1 MHITVGTVNEI
12 NRYPV
17 KSFAGERLESC
28 IIEPYGISGDRV
40 AAFYDEARTGWD
52 RFVTARDIPRM
63 LTYGSRFVD
72 GEIQVTAADGRTF
85 GWDDG
90 LLAEIQQYTDAPISL
105 SRVKEPHPEDSRLL
119 SVDCESI
126 LIVTDATM
134 RKVEAA
140 WGRRLDNRRFRG
152 NFVVTVEDGAMFEA
166 DWIGRKLAVGDVQLK
181 AERACVRCV
190 MITIDPETN
199 KKDMSLLKQVTQD
212 FNSEFGVYCSV
223 VRTGQ
228 VRLGDKV
235 RLIE

>member
-1 MHITVGTVNEI
+1 MHITVGTVSEI

-17 KSFAGERLESC
+17 KSFAGERLDSC
-28 IIEPYGISGDRV
+28 IIEPYGIMGDRF
-40 AAFYDEARTGWD
+40 AAFYDESRTGWD
-52 RFVTARDIPRM
+52 RFVTARNIPRM
-63 LTYGSRFVD
+63 LTYESRFVD
-72 GEIQVTAADGRTF
+72 GDIKVTAADGRTF
-85 GWDDG
+85 GWDDA

-134 RKVEAA
+134 RKLESV
-140 WGRRLDNRRFRG
+140 WGKGLDNRRFRG
-152 NFVVTVEDGAMFEA
+152 NIVVTVEDDAIFEG
-166 DWIGRKLAVGDVQLK
+166 DWVGRNLAVGDARLK

-190 MITIDPETN
+190 MITIDPDTN
-199 KKDMSLLKQVTQD
+199 EKDMSLLKQVTQD
-212 FNSEFGVYCSV
+212 FNTEFGVYCSV